1 MKVPIVSLM
10 AVLSAVSG
18 VHAAKP
24 LPPLYTAVEVD
35 RFVGQPGVAFPADYQ
50 NALAE
55 EIAREISLAFKTVI
69 IVRQGESVP
78 DGHALLRIS
87 GVVTRFKP
95 GSREKRY
102 LIGFG
107 AGATVVEAQ
116 VWFTDGTTGRV
127 VLGRQVKGT
136 TWMGVGGG
144 DSQNAGTSLARK
156 IEKICNMEHLVE
168 SN

>member
-1 MKVPIVSLM
+1 MKMIVLLCS
-10 AVLSAVSG
+10 VLSAG
-18 VHAAKP
+18 P

-35 RFVGQPGVAFPADYQ
+35 PFVAQPGVDFPADYQ
-50 NALAE
+50 SALAGD
-55 EIAREISLAFKTVI
+55 IAREISLAFKTVI
-69 IVRQGESVP
+69 IVRPGQAVP

-116 VWFTDGTTGRV
+116 VWFTDGTTRRV
-127 VLGRQVKGT
+127 VLGRQVRGI
-136 TWMGVGGG
+136 TWTGAGGG
-144 DSQNAGTSLARK
+144 DSQSAGTSLARK
-156 IEKICNMEHLVE
+156 IQKICNSSRLVE